1 MPSTR
6 SSVPHPHY
14 RTPPRVPGT
23 IINDY
28 IRAVAEHFGTSPN
41 KLLSQ
46 RLSGG
51 GLPGSQPIQRQIAI
65 YLLRKGTG
73 IHLDLLARR
82 FDRSR
87 TTIIRSIALV
97 ERKLA
102 SRTHAYLTAVQSI
115 GELLQKR
122 GISGDCD
129 RCGISCTP
137 GPLCWECEEST
148 GLGGG
153 LNGAQ
158 VNGHSGNGKRVLTNG
173 HTKTKFRSDRSD
185 GAGRTETPPGR
196 KAAGPN
202 KASPR
207 RGGL

>member
-6 SSVPHPHY
+6 PVHPHPHY

-23 IINDY
+23 IVNGY

-41 KLLSQ
+41 RLLSQ

-102 SRTHAYLTAVQSI
+102 SRTHAYLTAVQEI

-129 RCGISCTP
+129 RCGITCTP
-137 GPLCWECEEST
+137 GPLCWECEDQT
-148 GLGGG
+148 GH
-153 LNGAQ
+153 NGNHA
-158 VNGHSGNGKRVLTNG
+158 NGHVVAGKPVLTNG
-173 HTKTKFRSDRSD
+173 HTKTKFRSGRGD